1 MSELERLRQIMV
13 DLRDRCPWD
22 AEQTHASLLD
32 HLVEET
38 AEVVD
43 AVETGTDDDLR
54 EELGNLL
61 LQVYFHA
68 RIAEQEGRFS
78 LEDVARGISD
88 KLVRRHPHVFA
99 DEDVP
104 DDMWQSWEERK
115 RAEKGR
121 TSALEGIAGA
131 RRRSPHPEGH
141 LALAVPPGSARSP
154 DRIHGAEA
162 SFGDAL
168 LALIARAQA
177 SGINAV
183 GRQDRP
189 LDGWRPT
196 SSRPR
201 SRSGRGWGW
210 DRDEHFPGLVA
221 PATANTAA
229 RGERTRKSAHGVRP
243 ARG

>member
-22 AEQTHASLLD
+22 AEQTHASLLN

-54 EELGNLL
+54 EELGDLL

-88 KLVRRHPHVFA
+88 TLVRRHPHVFA

-121 TSALEGIAGA
+121 TSALEGVAGSLNVVP
-131 RRRSPHPEGH
+131 RIQKVISRSRSHQ
-141 LALAVPPGSARSP
+141 VPLELPTEP
-154 DRIHGAEA
+154 IDEA
-162 SFGDAL
+162 SFGDEL

-177 SGINAV
+177 SGIDA
-183 GRQDRP
+183 D
-189 LDGWRPT
+189 
-196 SSRPR
+196 
-201 SRSGRGWGW
+201 
-210 DRDEHFPGLVA
+210 A
-221 PATANTAA
+221 AA
-229 RGERTRKSAHGVRP
+229 RSALRRLEADVVAAEESQR
-243 ARG
+243 

>member
-22 AEQTHASLLD
+22 AEQTHASLLN

-54 EELGNLL
+54 EELGDLL

-131 RRRSPHPEGH
+131 LNVVPRIQKVISRSRSHQ
-141 LALAVPPGSARSP
+141 VPLELPTEP
-154 DRIHGAEA
+154 IDEA
-162 SFGDAL
+162 SFGDEL

-177 SGINAV
+177 SGIDA
-183 GRQDRP
+183 
-189 LDGWRPT
+189 DG
-196 SSRPR
+196 
-201 SRSGRGWGW
+201 
-210 DRDEHFPGLVA
+210 
-221 PATANTAA
+221 AA
-229 RGERTRKSAHGVRP
+229 RSALRRLEADVVAAEESQR
-243 ARG
+243 

>member
-22 AEQTHASLLD
+22 AEQTHASLLN

-54 EELGNLL
+54 EELGDLL

-78 LEDVARGISD
+78 LEDVARVISD

-121 TSALEGIAGA
+121 TSALEGIAGSLNVVP
-131 RRRSPHPEGH
+131 RIQKVISRSRSHQ
-141 LALAVPPGSARSP
+141 VPLELPTEP
-154 DRIHGAEA
+154 IDEA
-162 SFGDAL
+162 SFGDEL

-177 SGINAV
+177 SDIDA
-183 GRQDRP
+183 D
-189 LDGWRPT
+189 
-196 SSRPR
+196 
-201 SRSGRGWGW
+201 
-210 DRDEHFPGLVA
+210 A
-221 PATANTAA
+221 AA
-229 RGERTRKSAHGVRP
+229 RSALRRLEADVVAAEESQR
-243 ARG
+243 

>member
-22 AEQTHASLLD
+22 AEQTHASLLN

-54 EELGNLL
+54 EELGDLL

-78 LEDVARGISD
+78 LEDVARGISE

-121 TSALEGIAGA
+121 TSALEGVAGSLNVVP
-131 RRRSPHPEGH
+131 RIQKVISRSRSHQ
-141 LALAVPPGSARSP
+141 VPLELPTEP
-154 DRIHGAEA
+154 IDEA
-162 SFGDAL
+162 SFGDEL

-177 SGINAV
+177 SGIDA
-183 GRQDRP
+183 D
-189 LDGWRPT
+189 
-196 SSRPR
+196 
-201 SRSGRGWGW
+201 
-210 DRDEHFPGLVA
+210 A
-221 PATANTAA
+221 AA
-229 RGERTRKSAHGVRP
+229 RSALRRLEADVVAAEESQR
-243 ARG
+243 

>member
-22 AEQTHASLLD
+22 AEQTHASLLN

-54 EELGNLL
+54 EELGDLL

-131 RRRSPHPEGH
+131 LNVVPRIQKVISRSRSHQ
-141 LALAVPPGSARSP
+141 VPLDLPTESI
-154 DRIHGAEA
+154 DEA

-177 SGINAV
+177 SGIDA
-183 GRQDRP
+183 D
-189 LDGWRPT
+189 
-196 SSRPR
+196 
-201 SRSGRGWGW
+201 
-210 DRDEHFPGLVA
+210 A
-221 PATANTAA
+221 AA
-229 RGERTRKSAHGVRP
+229 RSALRRLEADVVAAEESQR
-243 ARG
+243 

>member
-22 AEQTHASLLD
+22 AEQTHASLLN

-54 EELGNLL
+54 EELGDLL

-121 TSALEGIAGA
+121 TSALEGIAGSLNVVP
-131 RRRSPHPEGH
+131 RTQKVISRSRSHQ
-141 LALAVPPGSARSP
+141 VPLELPTEP
-154 DRIHGAEA
+154 IDEA
-162 SFGDAL
+162 SFGDEL
-168 LALIARAQA
+168 LALVARAQA
-177 SGINAV
+177 SGIDA
-183 GRQDRP
+183 D
-189 LDGWRPT
+189 
-196 SSRPR
+196 
-201 SRSGRGWGW
+201 
-210 DRDEHFPGLVA
+210 A
-221 PATANTAA
+221 AA
-229 RGERTRKSAHGVRP
+229 RSALRRLEADVVAAEETQR
-243 ARG
+243 